1 MRFDNVHIKKI
12 ILSIVGKL
20 KENMHLVTSDE
31 NNLIIKFIE
40 ILDDKQVYVTFAECL
55 SESTDQEFVSEVVR
69 HLNVILLNHF
79 EGKTKKECI
88 EKAKKSCRYG
98 ANYSTNWEIVDSD

>member
-1 MRFDNVHIKKI
+1 MNTANKLHRLNCTWLRRTFVKTGGGFSKCIK
-12 ILSIVGKL
+12 SV
-20 KENMHLVTSDE
+20 ESD
-31 NNLIIKFIE
+31 
-40 ILDDKQVYVTFAECL
+40 
-55 SESTDQEFVSEVVR
+55 STYF
-69 HLNVILLNHF
+69 F